1 MNIYDV
7 KGRIFDIQKF
17 SVHDGPGVRTIVFLK
32 GCALRCKWCCNPESQ
47 SFEIQNMTLAGKTK
61 VMGRDVTVR
70 EVIDEVLKDRVYFR
84 RSGGGLTLS
93 GGESLLQADFAAAL
107 LAAAKENGLNT
118 ALESTGFA
126 KFETIAKLL
135 PHLDYYL
142 MDIKHMNS
150 EKHKAFTTQP
160 NELILENA
168 PKIAERVNLTV
179 RVPVIPG
186 FNNTPEE
193 IRDIAR
199 FAKTL
204 KNVEEIHLLPYHRLG
219 ADKYKGLGRTY
230 ELENITPLTE
240 EDLLPLKAVAE
251 IEGLRCQ
258 IGG

>member
-1 MNIYDV
+1 
-7 KGRIFDIQKF
+7 
-17 SVHDGPGVRTIVFLK
+17 
-32 GCALRCKWCCNPESQ
+32 
-47 SFEIQNMTLAGKTK
+47 
-61 VMGRDVTVR
+61 
-70 EVIDEVLKDRVYFR
+70 
-84 RSGGGLTLS
+84 
-93 GGESLLQADFAAAL
+93 
-107 LAAAKENGLNT
+107 
-118 ALESTGFA
+118 
-126 KFETIAKLL
+126 
-135 PHLDYYL
+135 
-142 MDIKHMNS
+142 MNS